1 MKKKLL
7 PPAERPTARC
17 TPTPPMLA
25 CEIARLF
32 HAKMRAYDLDG
43 VMSQDS
49 ARLIMRTLA
58 REGECSQ
65 LDLVHRTHL
74 KAPTVSVTIR
84 RMESE
89 GLVERRQD
97 AMDLRV
103 TRVRLSPKGNAH
115 HEQVL
120 SRLRETDETAMQGF
134 TKEEKQQLLH
144 FLERM
149 RDNIL
154 PAYSKDHS
162 CDPKQK

>member
-1 MKKKLL
+1 MKKDLL
-7 PPAERPTARC
+7 STSTHR
-17 TPTPPMLA
+17 TPTPPMLVS
-25 CEIARLF
+25 EIARLF
-32 HAKMRAYDLDG
+32 HTRMRAYDLDG

-58 REGECSQ
+58 HEKECNQ
-65 LDLVHRTHL
+65 LELVRHTHL
-74 KAPTVSVTIR
+74 KPPTVSVTIR

-103 TRVRLSPKGNAH
+103 TRVRLSPKGMAH
-115 HEQVL
+115 HEQIL
-120 SRLRETDETAMQGF
+120 NRLRETDEAMMQGF
-134 TKEEKQQLLH
+134 TEEETAQLLH

-154 PAYSKDHS
+154 PA
-162 CDPKQK
+162 DPKNHSQKASEK

>member
-1 MKKKLL
+1 MKKDCLTSAEKR
-7 PPAERPTARC
+7 PAHC
-17 TPTPPMLA
+17 TPTPPMLVS
-25 CEIARLF
+25 EIARLF
-32 HAKMRAYDLDG
+32 HAQMRKYDLDG

-58 REGECSQ
+58 REEECSQ
-65 LDLVHRTHL
+65 LELVRRTHL

-84 RMESE
+84 RMEEE

-97 AMDLRV
+97 AMDLRI
-103 TRVRLSPKGNAH
+103 TRVKLSPKGRAH

-120 SRLRETDETAMQGF
+120 KRLRENDELAMQGF
-134 TKEEKQQLLH
+134 TEEETQQLLQ

>member
-1 MKKKLL
+1 MKKEFL
-7 PPAERPTARC
+7 PPIEKPSVRGI
-17 TPTPPMLA
+17 PTPPMLVS
-25 CEIARLF
+25 EISRLF
-32 HAKMRAYDLDG
+32 HAKMRSYDLDG

-58 REGECSQ
+58 REEECSQ

-84 RMESE
+84 RMEEE

-97 AMDLRV
+97 TMDLRV
-103 TRVRLSPKGNAH
+103 TRVRLSPKGRAH

-120 SRLRETDETAMQGF
+120 KRLRETDEAMMQGF
-134 TKEEKQQLLH
+134 TEEETGQLLQ

-154 PAYSKDHS
+154 PAYSRDHS
-162 CDPKQK
+162 CDSKQK